1 MSGSVVDRVAHE
13 TETCHSRRGLNIFS
27 NDDGTYSGFCF
38 ACKTYVPNPYED
50 KPEGYKPPVGFKKT
64 PEEVAQELKAINN
77 FKSLELKDRK
87 LKAITLEYFGTRT
100 SVSEEDGETIVA
112 HYYPYKKQGELVGY
126 KCRLVEGKKFWG
138 IGRIADADL
147 FGWDKAIQ
155 SGTKRLYITE
165 GEIDAM
171 ALFQI
176 LKDGQKGEYAA
187 IDPAVVSLVNGSSSA
202 SKTLAAYATTL
213 RKHFKEIVLVFDM
226 DAPGQAAVEDVMKII
241 PEAIVASLPAKDAG
255 ECLVE
260 GRSKACFNAVVFN
273 AKKPKNTRLVLADE
287 LKELACKK
295 AEYGVTWPWKGI
307 TKLTRGI
314 RLGETIYIGAGQKQG
329 KSEIVNTL
337 AAHFIREI
345 GWKVL
350 LAKPEEANVKT
361 YKMVAGKLAGK
372 IFHDP
377 NIPFDPVAYEKA
389 SEEMAGKLYLLNLYQ
404 HVGWETLKS
413 DIREA
418 ALEGCKAIF
427 IDPITN
433 LTNGVNAADANT
445 KLQEIAQE
453 LSAMALDL
461 NVVIFIFCHLRNPD
475 NGPPH
480 ERGGEVLSSQFAGS
494 RAMARSCNLMLGV
507 EGNRDPNLPQ
517 HERNIRQLVLLEDR
531 EFGENGRFHLYWD
544 AATGLFNEMGVV

>member
-1 MSGSVVDRVAHE
+1 MSGSVVDRIAHN
-13 TETCHSRRGLNIFS
+13 TETCNSRRGLNIFS

-38 ACKTYVPNPYED
+38 ACKTYVPHPYED
-50 KPEGYKPPVGFKKT
+50 KPEGYKPPVGFKKS
-64 PEEVAQELKAINN
+64 PEEVAQELKAINQ
-77 FKSLELKDRK
+77 FQSLELKDRK
-87 LKAITLEYFGTRT
+87 LTAATLSYFGTRV

-138 IGRIADADL
+138 IGRTTSADADL

-176 LKDGQKGEYAA
+176 LKDGNKGDYAD
-187 IDPAVVSLVNGSSSA
+187 INPAVVSLVNGSSSA
-202 SKTLAAYATTL
+202 SKTLASVAKDL
-213 RKHFKEIVLVFDM
+213 RQHFKEIVLVFDM
-226 DAPGQAAVEDVMKII
+226 DKPGQDAVEDSMKVI
-241 PEAIVASLPAKDAG
+241 PEAIVAALPAKDAA
-255 ECLVE
+255 ECLKE

-273 AKKPKNTRLVLADE
+273 AKKPKNTRLVNARDLFIDA
-287 LKELACKK
+287 KK
-295 AEYGVTWPWKGI
+295 VPEWGFSWPWKGI
-307 TKLTRGI
+307 TNLTRGI

-329 KSEIVNTL
+329 KSEVVNTL
-337 AAHFIREI
+337 AAHCIREHK
-345 GWKVL
+345 WKVL
-350 LAKPEEANVKT
+350 LAKPEEANVKSV
-361 YKMVAGKLAGK
+361 KMVAGKMAGR

-377 NIPFDPVAYEKA
+377 KIPFDEKA
-389 SEEMAGKLYLLNLYQ
+389 YDEAVKEIGDSLILINLYQ
-404 HVGWETLKS
+404 HVGWETLKA

-475 NGPPH
+475 AGPPH

-494 RAMARSCNLMLGV
+494 RAMARSCNLMLGI

-544 AATGLFNEMGVV
+544 SATGLFNEME